1 MPPDLFRGRRVLIT
15 GGLGFIGSSLAWRLA
30 AEGAEVTLVDSL
42 VPECGGN
49 PANIA
54 GLEGQVQVC
63 RTEIREAEDLRP
75 LLDGAEYLFELAG
88 RSGHLDSMQD
98 PLADLDS
105 NCRAQL
111 ATLEACKLYNRELKV
126 VFTSTR
132 QLYGR
137 PEYLPVDEAHPT
149 RPVDVNGVHKLAAEA
164 YHRLYCEVY
173 GLRTTVLRLTNTY
186 GPRMRIRDGRQNFLG
201 LWMRRLLEGKPF
213 EVWGGGQIR
222 DFSYAEDVVDALIL
236 AASRANTD
244 GQAYN
249 LGGERC
255 SLRDAAQLLVEI
267 LPRAEFKVCP
277 FPEERKGIDIGD
289 YYADDRRFR
298 TATGWEPRV
307 PLRTGLTRTL
317 SFFQGRWKEYV

>member
-1 MPPDLFRGRRVLIT
+1 MLPDLFRGRRVLVT
-15 GGLGFIGSSLAWRLA
+15 GGLGFIGANLAWRLA
-30 AEGAEVTLVDSL
+30 AEGAEVTLVDCL
-42 VPECGGN
+42 APECGGN
-49 PANIA
+49 PASVA
-54 GLEGQVQVC
+54 GLEGQVRVHQA
-63 RTEIREAEDLRP
+63 EIRDAEDLQP
-75 LLDGAEYLFELAG
+75 LLDGAEYLFNLAG
-88 RSGHLDSMQD
+88 RSGHLDSMRD

-111 ATLEACKLYNRELKV
+111 ATLEACKLYNRDLKV

-149 RPVDVNGVHKLAAEA
+149 RPVDVNGVHKLAAES

-173 GLRTTVLRLTNTY
+173 ELRTTILRLTNTY

-201 LWMRRLLEGKPF
+201 LWLRRLLEGEPF
-213 EVWGGGQIR
+213 EVWGGEQIR
-222 DFSYAEDVVDALIL
+222 DFTYAEDVVDALLL
-236 AASRANTD
+236 AAGQSSTD

-255 SLRDAAQLLVEI
+255 SLGEVARRLVEI
-267 LPRAEFKVCP
+267 LPRGEYRVCP

-289 YYADDRRFR
+289 HYADDRRFR
-298 TATGWEPRV
+298 AATGWEPRIS
-307 PLRTGLTRTL
+307 LQTGLTRTL